1 MQWQCLHCNKNNDES
16 NKFCTICGNIRESAR
31 PGKFCTSCGVK
42 LEWSSAFC
50 SNCGAK
56 AASPGVTSQSLTPQT
71 WAAIAHVSGGF
82 GSVVFLAGC
91 IVFPL
96 LIWIFKRSE
105 SILFID
111 HQAKEAL
118 NFQITMFICFV
129 IVILLCFVI
138 IGYLLLIPLLV
149 FDWVMPIIAAVK
161 RPGVWITGT
170 RFALGSSLDQASPS
184 QGNSTR

>member
-1 MQWQCLHCNKNNDES
+1 MQWQCLHCNQNNDES

-50 SNCGAK
+50 SNCGTK
-56 AASPGVTSQSLTPQT
+56 AASPGVTSQSLNPQN

-82 GSVVFLAGC
+82 GCVVLGFGC

-96 LIWIFKRSE
+96 LIWILKRSDDP
-105 SILFID
+105 FID

-118 NFQITMFICFV
+118 NFQITMFIFLV
-129 IVILLCFVI
+129 ISVVLCYIIIGVFLLC
-138 IGYLLLIPLLV
+138 PLLV
-149 FDWVMPIIAAVK
+149 IDFVMPIIAAVK
-161 RPGVWITGT
+161 ASRGVDYRYPFCI
-170 RFALGSSLDQASPS
+170 RFVS
-184 QGNSTR
+184 